1 MSNERYSDLHRV
13 VRESEAELAA
23 SRVRREADDATSL
36 PPGFNAIAVVIVM
49 LVAIVSYFF
58 PWGFATSI

>member
-1 MSNERYSDLHRV
+1 MVNERYSDLHRV

-23 SRVRREADDATSL
+23 HRVHREADEATAL

-49 LVAIVSYFF
+49 LVAIASYFF
-58 PWGFATSI
+58 PWGFAPSI